1 MPRLSLRAKVLIF
14 TMAIIAILLVTSH
27 LVTSTLVAN
36 SLRDQLERRALH
48 AAESLGE
55 WIATRS
61 ERIGA
66 RAQMLASSDWL
77 HSAVDWRDPSWLGA
91 VLRQQL
97 PRIGE
102 PEVLMIESTGGG
114 WVYTVVE
121 QPLRYGSGLPRRA
134 SELPEQRWMEGLAE
148 AVPDADQLLLTVS
161 VPVRTQSEVLGLLTI
176 GSRIDA
182 AAVDDIRYV
191 CGCDQLSLFVGGE
204 LLLTSFPEEL
214 REDAAAGLP
223 AAGPQRQGSFSTQV
237 GSEEYLTRV
246 RPLVSSAGEE
256 VAHLLVQFSD
266 RESRKLLADI
276 SNALNLSALGAFI
289 VFSVLSVFFSGRV
302 TTQLKVLVDHVSA
315 LGEGRY
321 EEPVRVAARD
331 EVGLL
336 ADSFEELRVK
346 LRQRTEELQR
356 SEAFLRRLVEGTTN
370 AIFTLDS
377 EGLLTFMNPQLAE
390 LTGFAD
396 ERLLGT
402 PLAELADPAERER
415 TEETIASVLER
426 GLSVGGRELTLRRAD
441 GGSLIALLSLAPL
454 APREEGRAAV
464 GALADI
470 TELKKLEDQLLRSER
485 LASMGQIAAGVA
497 HEINNPLGIVLGFT
511 QDLLAARG
519 DDDPDSEPLRVIER
533 ETTRCARVVKDL
545 LDLARAG
552 EAKQE
557 PLELESLLDK
567 TLKLFTIHLRD
578 GDIGLETDY
587 ARVPPVLGDEQQLQ
601 QVFMN
606 VILNSIH
613 AMDGGGTLQV
623 ALRPAAGVGAEVR
636 IEDSGYGIGRDEL
649 KHIFDPFYSSKREA
663 GSGLGLFI
671 VHRLVDA
678 HGGRVEIESE
688 PGRGTVCTIT
698 LPAAE

>member
-36 SLRDQLERRALH
+36 SLRDRLERRALH
-48 AAESLGE
+48 AAEGLGE

-148 AVPDADQLLLTVS
+148 AVPDADRLLLTVS

-182 AAVDDIRYV
+182 AAVDDIRNV

-204 LLLTSFPEEL
+204 LLLTTFPEEL

-223 AAGPQRQGSFSTQV
+223 AAGQQRRGSFATRV

-246 RPLVSSAGEE
+246 HTLVSSAGEE
-256 VAHLLVQFSD
+256 VADLLVQVSD
-266 RESRKLLADI
+266 HESRRLLADI

-289 VFSVLSVFFSGRV
+289 VFSILSVFFSGRV
-302 TTQLKVLVDHVSA
+302 TTQLKALVDHVSA

-321 EEPVRVAARD
+321 EEPVRAAARD

-356 SEAFLRRLVEGTTN
+356 SEAFLRRLVEDTTN

-377 EGLLTFMNPQLAE
+377 EGLVTFMNPQLAE
-390 LTGFAD
+390 LTGWGD

-415 TEETIASVLER
+415 TEETIAGVLER

-464 GALADI
+464 GALADL
-470 TELKKLEDQLLRSER
+470 TELKKLEGQLVRSER

-497 HEINNPLGIVLGFT
+497 HEINNPLGIILGFT

-519 DDDPDSEPLRVIER
+519 DDDPDSEPLRVIEQ
-533 ETTRCARVVKDL
+533 EGTRCARVVKDL
-545 LDLARAG
+545 LNLARAG
-552 EAKQE
+552 EARRE
-557 PLELESLLDK
+557 PLALDSLLDK
-567 TLKLFTIHLRD
+567 TLKLFAIHLRD
-578 GDIGLETDY
+578 GGIGLETDY
-587 ARVPPVLGDEQQLQ
+587 APAPKVLGDEQQLQ
-601 QVFMN
+601 QVCMN
-606 VILNSIH
+606 IILNSIH
-613 AMDGGGTLQV
+613 AMDGGGTLRV
-623 ALRPAAGVGAEVR
+623 ALRPAAAGAEVR
-636 IEDSGYGIGRDEL
+636 IEDSGRGIGPEEL